1 MAGDL
6 PRGIWY
12 EAERNR
18 YRVRLYR
25 NKIPYL
31 VGYYRSLPDAQDALE
46 NLRGKIQRIR
56 KCRHNVAR
64 PVPCSTFRDVAS
76 SVREDRD
83 LDPRQFR
90 RH

>member
-1 MAGDL
+1 MPAQT

-12 EAERNR
+12 ESARDR

-31 VGYYRSLPDAQDALE
+31 IGYYDTLDEAKDALDG
-46 NLRGKIQRIR
+46 LRGKLKGIPKR
-56 KCRHNVAR
+56 RHNVAAR
-64 PVPCSTFRDVAS
+64 VPCSTFRGVAQ
-76 SVREDRD
+76 VVHEERA
-83 LDPRQFR
+83 LDPRPYT